1 MKKRLSFKK
10 IAFVIPLIIAD
21 FLQNYL
27 KNNKN
32 IALVSTSNISVDQ
45 ENIKLNQN
53 VKNLFDNEILKFY
66 QNISKL
72 DPDSERKEKLKNLLL
87 DKMNTENQI
96 KLYQKIIL
104 EQTSTGLNTKHL
116 LNMVKKL
123 NEQI

>member
-1 MKKRLSFKK
+1 MIKKLLGK
-10 IAFVIPLIIAD
+10 IKEGKLLYSDVIPLIITD

-32 IALVSTSNISVDQ
+32 IALVSTSNISADQ

-104 EQTSTGLNTKHL
+104 EQTSKGLNTKH
-116 LNMVKKL
+116 
-123 NEQI
+123 